1 MSKNKSSLEKIK
13 FYCEEIN
20 KLLANHNF
28 DEDYFLKSVE
38 LQYACSMCVIQIGE
52 MVALLDEEF
61 IKNNPQVL
69 WRQIKGA
76 RNVYVHNYGEL
87 DLNMVWNTLINDI
100 PELKQQIIKLLEIY
114 NLGISSAN

>member
-1 MSKNKSSLEKIK
+1 MRKTKNSLEKIK
-13 FYCEEIN
+13 FYCEEIE

-28 DEDYFLKSVE
+28 DKEYFFKSVE

-87 DLNMVWNTLINDI
+87 DLSMVWNTLIRDI
-100 PELKQQIIKLLEIY
+100 PELKQQVEKILQIKK
-114 NLGISSAN
+114 